1 MIRCR
6 ATYAK
11 KEELRYTSNL
21 DMQKIWERYLRRA
34 KLPLAYSQGFHPQ
47 PRIHQAAPLPLGL
60 LSYQEIVDFWLHLE
74 ENQLLEII
82 AALTVNVQPGI
93 SITSIESIPSNSP
106 AIQTLVRSS
115 DYCAVALNNP
125 INEELTH
132 QVERINSA
140 SSLPRVRRNKPYDLR
155 PLIQN
160 LHFDVPIADLPPT
173 IQMRLSSMDGATGRV
188 DEVIFEMGMEPADFR
203 ITRTAL
209 IIDDLT

>member
-1 MIRCR
+1 MIRYR
-6 ATYAK
+6 VSYAK
-11 KEELRYTSNL
+11 TEELRYTSNL

-60 LSYQEIVDFWLHLE
+60 LSDHEIVDFWLQLE

-82 AALTVNVQPGI
+82 SALKDTSQPGV
-93 SITSIESIPSNSP
+93 SIKSIELIPPNSP
-106 AIQTLVRSS
+106 SIQTLVRSS
-115 DYCAVALNNP
+115 DYRAVALNNP
-125 INEELTH
+125 MTEEVSR
-132 QVERINSA
+132 QVNRINAASA
-140 SSLPRVRRNKPYDLR
+140 LPRVRRNKPYDLR

-160 LHFDVPIADLPPT
+160 LMVNLPTDDFPLT
-173 IQMRLSSMDGATGRV
+173 ITMRLLSMDGATGRV

-209 IIDDLT
+209 YY